1 MAEPKPRSA
10 PEAPRPRVTP
20 PGRRAPGRGLRPE
33 ARGPAAPITSSV
45 AEPVR
50 GRSWRDIPPPL
61 RWVGAIVVLL
71 IAAVAIFVSVFQWNW
86 LRGPIDSY
94 ASGQLHRQVVIHG
107 DLSGHL
113 WSWTPSLTG
122 RDVTVSQPAWAG
134 KGQMAT
140 LPSLTLGLDLKA
152 LLRGKLVLS
161 TVDAE
166 RPTITLLRDATG
178 RQNWTFGAPAQSK
191 PLQLPP
197 IRNFTIANGQ
207 MTLNDSL
214 RRLRFAGQVSSN
226 EQVVGFGRGH
236 FTLVGQGALNNAPF
250 TAHILGGP
258 LINVDPDKPYPFQTD
273 IRAGATHIVA
283 QGILPR
289 PFDLASFQATGRVTG
304 DDLADLY
311 DLTGVATPNSPPYD
325 VTARL
330 DRHGDTADLTGIHG
344 RLGSTDIAGHLTVM
358 RQAGRPDVTGNL
370 SSRRLKLADL
380 TAVIG
385 GAPRAAI
392 KGAIVSPKQQAAAA
406 RLTAEHR
413 ILPDARLDVARV
425 RLTDADVTYRA
436 DSVDA
441 GALPIRQLSLHAT
454 LDHGLLMVDPL
465 SLTLP
470 QGAISGHVRL
480 DARGATPLSTIDL
493 TLARAQVQEL
503 LPHTGSGPAPFEGA
517 LEARARLTGAGDS
530 VRAAAASANGTLA
543 VAVPQGQM
551 RRLFAELLGIDVGRS
566 LFLYLSHDQKA
577 TPVRCAVAEFRAQG
591 GLLTAQRLTVD
602 TDAVL
607 AQGGGTIDLRN
618 ETLNLAINGK
628 PKHFTLLHV
637 AAPITLKGRLDD
649 PKLGI
654 DLGKAAPQIGAAAIL
669 GATLTPFAAILPFVS
684 GGTAKGADCGALLS
698 EAATHG
704 APVPAAARG
713 GAAVRPGVKH

>member
-1 MAEPKPRSA
+1 MAEPN
-10 PEAPRPRVTP
+10 PRVTP
-20 PGRRAPGRGLRPE
+20 GGPRPRPAPPGRRSGRAQRSE
-33 ARGPAAPITSSV
+33 TRGPAAPLAPSA
-45 AEPVR
+45 AEPAPR
-50 GRSWRDIPPPL
+50 RSWRDIPAPL
-61 RWVGAIVVLL
+61 RWTGGVIVLL
-71 IAAVAIFVSVFQWNW
+71 LVAVAIFVSVFQWNW

-94 ASGQLHRQVVIHG
+94 ASGRLQRQVAIHG
-107 DLSGHL
+107 DLSGQI
-113 WSWTPSLTG
+113 WSWTPSLTA
-122 RDVTVSQPAWAG
+122 RDVSVSQPAWAG

-166 RPTITLLRDATG
+166 RPTVTLLRDAAG
-178 RQNWTFGAPAQSK
+178 RQNWTFGPPTQPPAP
-191 PLQLPP
+191 LRLPP
-197 IRNFTIANGQ
+197 IRNFTIAGGK

-214 RRLRFAGQVSSN
+214 RRLRFDGEVSSN

-236 FTLVGQGALNNAPF
+236 FTLVGQGSLNNTPF

-304 DDLADLY
+304 DDLADLF

-330 DRHGDTADLTGIHG
+330 VRHGDIADLTGIRG
-344 RLGSTDIAGHLTVM
+344 RLGSTDIVGRLRTVDV
-358 RQAGRPDVTGNL
+358 AGRPHLTAVL
-370 SSRRLKLADL
+370 ASRRLKLADL

-385 GAPRAAI
+385 GAPRGAI
-392 KGAIVSPKQQAAAA
+392 RGAIVSPKQQAAAA
-406 RLTAEHR
+406 KLTAEHR
-413 ILPDARLDVARV
+413 ILPDARLDVVRV

-436 DSVDA
+436 ESVDS
-441 GALPIRQLSLHAT
+441 GSLPIRQLSLHAR
-454 LDHGLLMVDPL
+454 LDHGLLVVDPL
-465 SLTLP
+465 SLSLP
-470 QGAISGHVRL
+470 QGAIFGHIRL

-503 LPHTGSGPAPFEGA
+503 LPTSGPGPAPFEGA

-530 VRAAAASANGTLA
+530 VRAAAANANGTLA

-566 LFLYLSHDQKA
+566 LFLYLSHDQKP

-591 GLLTAQRLTVD
+591 GLLTAQRLTID

-654 DLGKAAPQIGAAAIL
+654 DLGKAAPQLGAAAIL

-684 GGTAKGADCGALLS
+684 GGGAKNADCGALLTD
-698 EAATHG
+698 AATHG
-704 APVPAAARG
+704 APVPAAAR
-713 GAAVRPGVKH
+713 ARPTVKH